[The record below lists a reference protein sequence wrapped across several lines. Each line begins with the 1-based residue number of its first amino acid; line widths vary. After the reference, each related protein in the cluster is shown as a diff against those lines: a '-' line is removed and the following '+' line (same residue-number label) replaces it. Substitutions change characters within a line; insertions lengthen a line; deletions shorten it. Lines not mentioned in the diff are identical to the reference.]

1 MEQLT
6 ASTIDFLESVLPP
19 IEPDEIYPAI
29 AFTGKKPT
37 TRTALRI
44 DALARFL
51 TGNAATSDVYFAP
64 VVFKSEGAGR
74 RANNVSRCRVV
85 WLDMDCGEGKPYATV
100 EDAIA
105 ALKQFPLKPH
115 WVVCSGRGL
124 HVYWLLTE
132 PVEEDGFPR
141 LMAVVRG
148 LANHLHGDHAA
159 ALRTQLLRP
168 PGTLNHKPGGP
179 YPVEVMYHFDDATT
193 LGLDDFE
200 DIIAVDPEVRYQES
214 IPGEQAEDD
223 SPANLDRIVDGC
235 AWLRHTRDD
244 AATLPEP
251 EWYAMLGIVAR
262 TETGEE
268 AAHEW
273 SQPHPGY
280 TASETDQKLHHSLED
295 SGPRTC
301 AAIAAF
307 GGDWCNGCA
316 FKARVKSPITIGR
329 GLWVES
335 GKTTWANTEQSPP
348 PLPPLPGYPVDVL
361 PDVPRRYV
369 AAAAASLDIEPDII
383 ATMLLPIAGAALGNR
398 VRIELKR
405 GWTERPILWAVPIA
419 PAGSAKSAALSYAM
433 AGTRKLQAHAT
444 ETYIARKQYYDRAI
458 ERWTASKPSDRDEKP
473 IPPHQTTFYIT
484 DTTMEALA
492 GELTTSDGIV
502 LALDELTAW
511 ARSFDAYRPSGKG
524 RDRQDWLTLWDG
536 GSLKIHRK
544 GNEPIFIEKPAVG
557 VTGGLQPA
565 RLPELVNPDDADGF
579 VDRVLFSWPK
589 SEVPGWTEDEVDE
602 KTETAFVAMFQRLSE
617 YAERVYPLSTES
629 KRVWVN
635 WFNENTR
642 ITESLEGAG
651 RGLSSKLPRQLA
663 RITLILHCMEEVYAS
678 QVSAATMRAAIE
690 IVEYHREHGL
700 RVLGAVSKIVEAGL
714 KARIVRA
721 LSDSKCEVSSV
732 SSVSSVEIS
741 FFISLCKCPTRVEL
755 HRLLGGHVL
764 AADLDTAISSLE
776 ADGKVIRVPVPSTKA
791 GGRPGERLHYLYE
804 ETEETEE
811 TPPNSVCH
819 SCGQILRDLEK
830 CDCGDTTPSLCPGC
844 SLPLDARFT
853 VRGHCPSCAAKQTA
867 KGWH

>member
-1 MEQLT
+1 VIAQ
-6 ASTIDFLESVLPP
+6 DVLGNITSSPSAGLVATDVNTVTTP
-19 IEPDEIYPAI
+19 
-29 AFTGKKPT
+29 PT
-37 TRTALRI
+37 TPYTYTINNSLSGTYTVGAGGAYTTITA
-44 DALARFL
+44 AV
-51 TGNAATSDVYFAP
+51 AAYNVSCLGGP
-64 VVFKSEGAGR
+64 VVFS
-74 RANNVSRCRVV
+74 
-85 WLDMDCGEGKPYATV
+85 L
-100 EDAIA
+100 I
-105 ALKQFPLKPH
+105 
-115 WVVCSGRGL
+115 
-124 HVYWLLTE
+124 
-132 PVEEDGFPR
+132 
-141 LMAVVRG
+141 
-148 LANHLHGDHAA
+148 
-159 ALRTQLLRP
+159 
-168 PGTLNHKPGGP
+168 
-179 YPVEVMYHFDDATT
+179 DATY
-193 LGLDDFE
+193 
-200 DIIAVDPEVRYQES
+200 P
-214 IPGEQAEDD
+214 AE
-223 SPANLDRIVDGC
+223 
-235 AWLRHTRDD
+235 T
-244 AATLPEP
+244 
-251 EWYAMLGIVAR
+251 Y
-262 TETGEE
+262 
-268 AAHEW
+268 
-273 SQPHPGY
+273 
-280 TASETDQKLHHSLED
+280 
-295 SGPRTC
+295 
-301 AAIAAF
+301 
-307 GGDWCNGCA
+307 
-316 FKARVKSPITIGR
+316 PITINPN
-329 GLWVES
+329 S
-335 GKTTWANTEQSPP
+335 FASSTNT
-348 PLPPLPGYPVDVL
+348 
-361 PDVPRRYV
+361 
-369 AAAAASLDIEPDII
+369 
-383 ATMLLPIAGAALGNR
+383 
-398 VRIELKR
+398 
-405 GWTERPILWAVPIA
+405 
-419 PAGSAKSAALSYAM
+419 
-433 AGTRKLQAHAT
+433 
-444 ETYIARKQYYDRAI
+444 
-458 ERWTASKPSDRDEKP
+458 
-473 IPPHQTTFYIT
+473 
-484 DTTMEALA
+484 
-492 GELTTSDGIV
+492 LTI
-502 LALDELTAW
+502 
-511 ARSFDAYRPSGKG
+511 
-524 RDRQDWLTLWDG
+524 
-536 GSLKIHRK
+536 
-544 GNEPIFIEKPAVG
+544 KPAVG